1 MTWKSLVPTQPH
13 SRESRGLAPRI
24 FRFLAGPPVWSEK
37 PNDLRCKP
45 AGFAGYGG
53 FYVVKSRTI
62 RGASPRDSQGESC
75 VDTNAWKSMVV
86 LTKVAA
92 LAIALTWVLTYSTL
106 ECAEITFSTAF
117 EGGSLGRI
125 EKIGE
130 TNFRVHVLGQ
140 QDERGRNRAATWY
153 CFRMD
158 HVQHRDLT
166 VTLTDFVGEYND
178 VPGSCPMNDK
188 IRPALSEDG
197 KTWSH
202 AVDMTWDNEKKEA
215 TLRMKPQQD
224 SIWLATQAMYPYS
237 RFTALVEELRH
248 SPHARI
254 EVIGKS
260 VQGRDLILITITDF
274 AQSDTEKK
282 TIWLQARQ
290 HAWEAGTSYVA
301 EGALRFAVS
310 DVPEAVALRKN
321 NICIFTPMVA
331 VDGCAIG
338 LPRFNV
344 HGFDPNRHW
353 DEVNLRDKR
362 YLELMPEVWYFKKA
376 ILDHVARGGRI
387 DLMLNMHNTETG
399 EYVATQ
405 ADDMAS
411 LTKMNVMYDRL
422 LAATSFDPVQ
432 PQKLRAG
439 GPASGNTNWLYQ
451 EARIPVMLMEQR
463 IGFST
468 KLQRWPTVADRLEF
482 GPALLSAMAAGAEA
496 GTSN

>member
-1 MTWKSLVPTQPH
+1 MSWKHVGVVAQVAL
-13 SRESRGLAPRI
+13 LA
-24 FRFLAGPPVWSEK
+24 LA
-37 PNDLRCKP
+37 LH
-45 AGFAGYGG
+45 
-53 FYVVKSRTI
+53 
-62 RGASPRDSQGESC
+62 C
-75 VDTNAWKSMVV
+75 V
-86 LTKVAA
+86 LVAA
-92 LAIALTWVLTYSTL
+92 TL
-106 ECAEITFSTAF
+106 ESAEITFSTAF

-125 EKIGE
+125 EKLGA

-158 HVQHRDLT
+158 HVQHQDLT
-166 VTLTDFVGEYND
+166 ITLTDFVGEYND
-178 VPGSCPMNDK
+178 VPGSCPMNEK
-188 IRPALSEDG
+188 IRPAMSHDG

-202 AVDMTWDNEKKEA
+202 AEDMTWDNEKKEA
-215 TLRMKPQQD
+215 TLRLKPQQD
-224 SIWLATQAMYPYS
+224 SIWLATQAMYPHS
-237 RFTALVEELRH
+237 RFVALVEELRQ

-260 VQGRDLILITITDF
+260 VHGRDLNLITVTDF
-274 AQSDTEKK
+274 GTADADKK

-301 EGALRFAVS
+301 EGAIRFAVS
-310 DVPEAVALRKN
+310 DVPEARALREN

-331 VDGCAIG
+331 TDGCAIG

-353 DEVNLRDKR
+353 DEVDLRDKR
-362 YLELMPEVWYFKKA
+362 FLELMPEVWYFKKA
-376 ILDHVARGGRI
+376 ILNQVARGGRI
-387 DLMLNMHNTETG
+387 DLMLNMHNTETA

-422 LAATSFDPVQ
+422 LAATSFDPSS

-482 GPALLSAMAAGAEA
+482 GPALLLAMAAGAQA
-496 GTSN
+496 GVK